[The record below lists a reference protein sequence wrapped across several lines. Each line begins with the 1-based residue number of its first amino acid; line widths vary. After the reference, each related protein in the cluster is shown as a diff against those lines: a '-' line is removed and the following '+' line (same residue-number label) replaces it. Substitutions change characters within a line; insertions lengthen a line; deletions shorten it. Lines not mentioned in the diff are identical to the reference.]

1 MSSSTRLIRPVTADE
16 MLASGVAR
24 GWESQPQEASF
35 WFTEDM
41 IEGSLPAE
49 LQGTFFRN
57 GPGLTEVYGTK
68 LKHPIDGDGV
78 VCALTLHGGRAHFKS
93 RFVRTASHVA
103 EEEAGQMLFQ
113 GQMGSR
119 VPPPAAAANKQDGG
133 GSSGGGGPP
142 KPPRWRDPSHTNVF
156 YHGGK
161 VVSLHE
167 YALPH
172 TLDPVTLDTVGR
184 DSLGD
189 SLDIRAASAHYRE
202 DMDLGRLV
210 LVAFRPGAPILG
222 KAPKLRIYEYGS
234 KWQLLERVAPEIPEV
249 NYARTS
255 LQWSCGRRQVVKSS
269 SRQLVK

>member
-119 VPPPAAAANKQDGG
+119 VPPPAAGR
-133 GSSGGGGPP
+133 SRSPSPSGGAPAMRRFALHWAPAPAGCSYGAEDSFESRAPPGAGRVLAVRRPPQAVAQGRKRAAGPS
-142 KPPRWRDPSHTNVF
+142 PRDTRP
-156 YHGGK
+156 
-161 VVSLHE
+161 VVSLAAA
-167 YALPH
+167 ALGE
-172 TLDPVTLDTVGR
+172 LA
-184 DSLGD
+184 
-189 SLDIRAASAHYRE
+189 RAEVPFAQQA
-202 DMDLGRLV
+202 GRL
-210 LVAFRPGAPILG
+210 I
-222 KAPKLRIYEYGS
+222 
-234 KWQLLERVAPEIPEV
+234 
-249 NYARTS
+249 
-255 LQWSCGRRQVVKSS
+255 VVGGVSS
-269 SRQLVK
+269 SNC